1 MTTEFAPRVPGSRSV
16 AARALICASLAPG
29 ASQLTNIPDCD
40 DTTAIIRCLRGSSVD
55 IHPGEAVTRVAGA
68 TSFAPSQYPM
78 DCAASGTTMRFI
90 AALSLLTDRPM
101 TLTGTPRLMERPMAG
116 LYKALNAL
124 GKEVDASPPHRRI
137 TGTPRITGHVTVD
150 AGTSGQF
157 VSGLIMALAASGQE
171 TILRA
176 EHPASKPFIAMTM
189 AVMQE
194 FGAEILMR
202 AEGSD
207 LVFEIAGTGYKPA
220 NFFVETDVM
229 SANYFLAAAAITG
242 CPVFIANLRPETIQ
256 GDVALLGVLESMGAT
271 IEWRSG
277 GVGSNRASLTPLK
290 GCTVDLSGMPDM
302 ALTIAALAA
311 IADSPTTMLSTSI
324 LRYKESDRLNAI
336 MVELTKIGAAVSVSD
351 DGDTLTIVP
360 ARQLQP
366 AAIHTYD
373 DHRMAMAFGLLT
385 LVEPRITIVDP
396 GCVSKTWPQFFS
408 ELKRYAAA
416 GAT

>member
-16 AARALICASLAPG
+16 AARALICAGLAPG
-29 ASQLTNIPDCD
+29 ESRLTNIPDCD
-40 DTTAIIRCLRGSSVD
+40 DTTAIIRCLRGCSVEV
-55 IHPGEAVTRVAGA
+55 HPSEPVTRVAGA
-68 TSFAPSQYPM
+68 TSFAPSPQPL

-101 TLTGTPRLMERPMAG
+101 TLTGTPRLMERPMTG

-124 GKEVDASPPHRRI
+124 GKEVDESPPYRRI
-137 TGTPRITGHVTVD
+137 TGTPRITGSVTVD

-157 VSGLIMALAASGQE
+157 VSGLIMALAASGQA
-171 TILRA
+171 TTLRA
-176 EHPASKPFIAMTM
+176 EHPASKPFIAMTV
-189 AVMQE
+189 AVMQD

-202 AEGSD
+202 AEGAD
-207 LVFEIAGTGYKPA
+207 LVFEIAGTGYTPA
-220 NFFVETDVM
+220 NFIVETDVM

-242 CPVFIANLRPETIQ
+242 RPVFIPNLRPETIQ
-256 GDVALLGVLESMGAT
+256 GDIALLGVLESMGAT
-271 IEWRSG
+271 IEWRGG
-277 GVGSNRASLTPLK
+277 GVRSSRSSLTPLK
-290 GCTVDLSGMPDM
+290 GCTVDLSDMPDM

-311 IADSPTTMLSTSI
+311 IADSPTIMLSTNI

-336 MVELTKIGAAVSVSD
+336 MVELTKLGAAVSVSD
-351 DGDTLTIVP
+351 DGDMLTIVP

-366 AAIHTYD
+366 AAIDTYD

-408 ELKRYAAA
+408 ELKRYAPAS
-416 GAT
+416 